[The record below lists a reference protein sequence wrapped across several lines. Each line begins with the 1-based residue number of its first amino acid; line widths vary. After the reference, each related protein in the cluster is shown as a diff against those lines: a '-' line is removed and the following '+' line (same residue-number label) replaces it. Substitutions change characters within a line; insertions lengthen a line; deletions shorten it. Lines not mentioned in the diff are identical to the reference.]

1 MKKVFYI
8 VIMMFFL
15 VGCASSLYP
24 EYALTKKYPQNV
36 PNLDLQIVNDTT
48 GVITQRED
56 ESIKQDF
63 GFVKRKRHFL
73 IITYI
78 DDTNSLV
85 SLKKG
90 DTVVYYKKE
99 LYLINEKNKLIF
111 NKKE

>member
-56 ESIKQDF
+56 KSIKQDF
-63 GFVKRKRHFL
+63 EFVKMKNNIL

-78 DDTNSLV
+78 DEKNSLV

-99 LYLINEKNKLIF
+99 LYLINEKHKLIF
-111 NKKE
+111 YKTE